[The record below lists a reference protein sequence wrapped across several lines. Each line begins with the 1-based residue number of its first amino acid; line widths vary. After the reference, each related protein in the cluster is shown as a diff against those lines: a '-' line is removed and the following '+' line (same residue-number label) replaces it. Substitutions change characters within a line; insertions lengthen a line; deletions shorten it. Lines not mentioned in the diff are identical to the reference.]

1 MSTFFANASNN
12 AKALEESYLG
22 PDYKYYQYIN
32 SPDDMGMSSDGSI
45 STLSKDI
52 AGIINYV
59 TILSAGGG
67 PASKTG
73 NPLGNKFFLET
84 GATCKNKTTGEIV
97 TRSLYVN
104 NVPDGSIPFI
114 SAATGARMDDVQGL
128 IPGTLSNL
136 AQINPMQ
143 MFGAFMEGGEP
154 ECEWINMETIDVNN
168 VRRNDK
174 GGFVTINDIKS
185 MNPKWF
191 PDKKNPVTGI
201 QGFTTMRDSNYND
214 DSLPLPLPSDSG
226 EYKKYISKYNKKNKK
241 KHVDYSMMPTDIY
254 VKLYY
259 TSIGLLLLYIFLKT
273 FRERK

>member
-1 MSTFFANASNN
+1 MCSSFFNNAINN
-12 AKALEESYLG
+12 AKELEEAYLG
-22 PDYKYYQYIN
+22 PDYKYYQYIK
-32 SPDDMGMSSDGSI
+32 SPSDMGMSADGSMG
-45 STLSKDI
+45 TLSKDI

-59 TILSAGGG
+59 TLLSAGGG

-73 NPLGNKFFLET
+73 KPLGNKFFLET
-84 GATCKNKTTGEIV
+84 GATCKNKDSGEIV

-114 SAATGARMDDVQGL
+114 SAATGVQMDDVQGL

-143 MFGAFMEGGEP
+143 MFGAFMEGGNP
-154 ECEWINMETIDVNN
+154 ECQWINMETIDVNN
-168 VRRNDK
+168 VRRNDQ

-191 PDKKNPVTGI
+191 PNKKNPVTGT
-201 QGFTTMRDSNYND
+201 QGFTTMKDSKYD
-214 DSLPLPLPSDSG
+214 ETIRIPSDSS
-226 EYKKYISKYNKKNKK
+226 EYKKYIKNYNKQNKK
-241 KHVDYSMMPTDIY
+241 TRIDYSIMPNDIY

-259 TSIGLLLLYIFLKT
+259 TSIGLLLLYIFMKT

>member
-1 MSTFFANASNN
+1 MSVFFEKAASN
-12 AKALEESYLG
+12 AKALEETYLG

-32 SPDDMGMSSDGSI
+32 SPENMGMSADGSMD
-45 STLSKDI
+45 TLSKNI
-52 AGIINYV
+52 AGLINYV
-59 TILSAGGG
+59 TLLSAGGG

-73 NPLGNKFFLET
+73 EPLGNKFFLET
-84 GATCKNKTTGEIV
+84 GATCKNRVSGDVV

-104 NVPDGSIPFI
+104 NVPDGSLPFI
-114 SAATGARMDDVQGL
+114 SAATGVRMNDVKGL

-154 ECEWINMETIDVNN
+154 ECEWINMETIDANN
-168 VRRNDK
+168 IRRNDK

-191 PDKKNPVTGI
+191 PNNTNPVTGI

-214 DSLPLPLPSDSG
+214 DSIRLVSDAG
-226 EYKKYISKYNKKNKK
+226 EYKKYISNYNKKYKGQ
-241 KHVDYSMMPTDIY
+241 HVDYSMMPNDIY

-259 TSIGLLLLYIFLKT
+259 TSVGLLLLYIFMKV